1 MRLVIQRVKNAKVE
15 VEGQITGQIN
25 QGLMIL
31 VGITHED
38 TTKEVEK
45 LATKVANMRI
55 FEDELN
61 KMNLS
66 IIDVKGSVLSVSQF
80 TLYADCKKGNR
91 PSFTKAGHPT
101 MANVL
106 YEAFNE
112 ALRQKG
118 IKVETGVFGAM
129 MDVSLINDGPVT
141 IVLDTNDL

>member
-101 MANVL
+101 MANGL

-118 IKVETGVFGAM
+118 IEVETGVFGAM

>member
-1 MRLVIQRVKNAKVE
+1 MKLVIQRVKNAKVE
-15 VEGQITGQIN
+15 VEGKITGQID

-45 LATKVANMRI
+45 LAAKVANMRI
-55 FEDELN
+55 FEDDSN

-66 IIDVKGSVLSVSQF
+66 ILDIKGKILSVSQF

-101 MANVL
+101 MANTL
-106 YEAFNE
+106 YEAFNQT
-112 ALRQKG
+112 LREKG
-118 IKVETGVFGAM
+118 IEVQTGVFGAM

-141 IVLDTNDL
+141 IVLDTNEL